1 MITRVFLASSIKGR
15 SAGKYTYDDCGDEQD
30 QGKLS
35 DNLKTVPEAE
45 ELVGALEN
53 CMNEM
58 ETSSHANNAQCGEIM
73 AIYTWLLNH
82 PGKTLERRN
91 NQNQGHIVA
100 VDKSGIKPPC
110 TKENMIGCKGVISE
124 KGMSFHE
131 VKQGSEPE
139 DYEAIFVKI
148 GGQQELAKKVVPS
161 QVKGKKGGKREV
173 AFEA

>member
-1 MITRVFLASSIKGR
+1 M
-15 SAGKYTYDDCGDEQD
+15 
-30 QGKLS
+30 S

-82 PGKTLERRN
+82 AGKTLKRRN

-100 VDKSGIKPPC
+100 VDRNGIKPPC
-110 TKENMIGCKGVISE
+110 TQENKTGCKDVISE
-124 KGMSFHE
+124 KGLSLHE
-131 VKQGSEPE
+131 AKQGSESE
-139 DYEAIFVKI
+139 DYESIFVKV